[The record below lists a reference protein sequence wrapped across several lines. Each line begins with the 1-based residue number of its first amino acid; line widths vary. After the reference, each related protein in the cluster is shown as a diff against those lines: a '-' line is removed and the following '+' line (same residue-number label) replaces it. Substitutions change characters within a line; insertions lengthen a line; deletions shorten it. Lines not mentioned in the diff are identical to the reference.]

1 MRQVTCIP
9 QLTIGMAKGTQGM
22 ARMDQG
28 LAFMLKYENVAAY
41 QDGVVKILDRR
52 VYPGSVE
59 YVTCHDFTRVA
70 QAISDMVT
78 QSGGPWMA
86 ALQGMVLT
94 AFQVQDLPMPQAKRE
109 LAAAAHCLTHARPTT
124 SERMVA
130 EMDRVVE
137 YATRAMDDGI
147 ELGPALQGYAQKQ
160 VDARYLAAR
169 RIAENVV
176 RLLPDEVTIITQCFA
191 ETLIGFILLVCKEQG
206 KQVSLICPETRPYLQ
221 GARLT
226 ASVAYDMG
234 VPVTVITDNMPGY
247 LIRQG
252 IPDVFISAADVI
264 TLDGH
269 VVNKIGTY
277 QIALAAHASNMPFYV
292 VGTPAA
298 ENPTIGS
305 VTIEERDPEEVLH
318 AMGIRTAKQGVKGY
332 YPAFDITPPK
342 LVSAVVTAQG
352 VFSPYDLRSV
362 FGPSQAR
369 DLKSGTRPQ
378 AGAPPPGC

>member
-1 MRQVTCIP
+1 
-9 QLTIGMAKGTQGM
+9 M

-41 QDGVVKILDRR
+41 QDGVVRILDRR

-59 YVTCHDFTRVA
+59 YVTCRDATQVA

-94 AFQVQDLPMPQAKRE
+94 AFQVQDLPMPQAKRK
-109 LAAAAHCLTHARPTT
+109 LAVAAHCLTHARPTT

-130 EMDRVVE
+130 EMDRIID
-137 YATRAMDDGI
+137 YAAKAMEAGI
-147 ELGPALQGYAQKQ
+147 KLGPALQEYAQKE
-160 VDARYLAAR
+160 VDARYRAAR

-176 RLLPDEVTIITQCFA
+176 RLLPYEVTIITQCFA
-191 ETLIGFILLVCKEQG
+191 ETLIGFILLVCQEQG

-234 VPVTVITDNMPGY
+234 VSVTVITDNMPGY
-247 LIRQG
+247 LMSQG
-252 IPDVFISAADVI
+252 IPDVFICAADVI

-277 QIALAAHASNMPFYV
+277 QIALAAHAADMPFYV
-292 VGTPAA
+292 VGTPSVQ
-298 ENPTIGS
+298 NPTIGS

-318 AMGIRTAKQGVKGY
+318 AMGVRTAKEGVQGY

-342 LVSAVVTAQG
+342 LVSAVVTARG

-362 FGPSQAR
+362 FGHGQAPDLESGTHSQA
-369 DLKSGTRPQ
+369 G
-378 AGAPPPGC
+378 PPPAEC